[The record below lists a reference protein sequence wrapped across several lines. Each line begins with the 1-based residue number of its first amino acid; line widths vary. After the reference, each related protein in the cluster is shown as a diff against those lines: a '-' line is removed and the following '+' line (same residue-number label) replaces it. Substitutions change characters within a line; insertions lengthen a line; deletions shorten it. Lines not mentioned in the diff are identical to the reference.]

1 MSYVD
6 EGKDAL
12 AAMTSP
18 KHVQATPPK
27 LQASYSAND
36 VPTMKNGSGD
46 ARNYGLANTMSPN
59 SHAQQYLH
67 QHNVHTGRYPTNGM
81 SNRHSREMSI
91 GESSQGSGMPSIQSA
106 LHASAPSFSFQQT
119 RTQQVQSPNGMSS
132 SNTYP
137 QYGNPYAPAFEGAY
151 MQNMQMLTG
160 AMQNMQMAPPLQDM
174 RMAQTGY
181 NAPSG
186 YSSQLYTFPA
196 YPSGALQQHGGQ
208 SNGYGR
214 GHDSQARV
222 IESRRKQEGES
233 M

>member
-1 MSYVD
+1 MSYLD
-6 EGKDAL
+6 EEKDAL

-27 LQASYSAND
+27 LQSSYSAND

-46 ARNYGLANTMSPN
+46 ARNYGLANTTSPN

-67 QHNVHTGRYPTNGM
+67 QHNANTGRYPANGVN
-81 SNRHSREMSI
+81 NRHSRELSV
-91 GESSQGSGMPSIQSA
+91 GESGGLRESQGNGLPSIQSA
-106 LHASAPSFSFQQT
+106 LHASAPAFSLQQT
-119 RTQQVQSPNGMSS
+119 RLQQPQSPGI
-132 SNTYP
+132 YP

-160 AMQNMQMAPPLQDM
+160 AIQNMQMGPPVQ
-174 RMAQTGY
+174 QTGY
-181 NAPSG
+181 NTPAG
-186 YSSQLYTFPA
+186 YNSQLYSPYPM
-196 YPSGALQQHGGQ
+196 YPSGSMQQHSGQ
-208 SNGYGR
+208 SSGYGR

-222 IESRRKQEGES
+222 IEGRRKQDGES